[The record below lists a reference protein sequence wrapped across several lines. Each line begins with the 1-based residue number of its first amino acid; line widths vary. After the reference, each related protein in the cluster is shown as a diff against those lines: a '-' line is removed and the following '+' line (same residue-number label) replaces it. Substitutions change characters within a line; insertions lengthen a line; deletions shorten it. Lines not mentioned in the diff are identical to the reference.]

1 MHLPTMKKTL
11 SFLQEIIARNRK
23 NDIQNIL
30 LSQTIDK
37 YTVVKRTP
45 IVGYYSRSSRP
56 EMLKS

>member
-23 NDIQNIL
+23 NDKQNIL

>member
-45 IVGYYSRSSRP
+45 FVGYYSRSSRP